1 MDFYLA
7 AVLQALCFTP
17 MCLGIY
23 ITLKVFNF
31 PDITTDGSYTL
42 GAVICA
48 LGMSNGLPLAITVPA
63 ILVSGALA
71 GISTALIH
79 TKLKVNAL
87 LSGILMMTALYSV
100 NLSLMGRSNIP
111 LLGKQ
116 TFFSLSIVSDTDFN
130 TFLITLLIILLL
142 IAGLN
147 YLLKSDFGLAM
158 RATGNN
164 EVMIRSL
171 GVNTASIKIIGLA
184 ITNSLVALS
193 GALVAQFQ
201 GFTDINMGI
210 GIVISGLGSVM
221 IAETV
226 IRLFRIE
233 RMILNLC
240 CMVIGVCL
248 FQLVLAFTL
257 SIGIDANLLKLLTS
271 CFVLLIVALPNSKWF
286 KFLNAK

>member
-7 AVLQALCFTP
+7 AILQALCFTP

-42 GAVICA
+42 GAVVCA
-48 LGMSNGLPLAITVPA
+48 LGISNSLPLIVIVPV
-63 ILVSGALA
+63 ILISGALA
-71 GISTALIH
+71 GIATALIH

-87 LSGILMMTALYSV
+87 LSGILVMTALYSV

-111 LLGKQ
+111 LLNRP
-116 TFFSLSIVSDTDFN
+116 TFFSFSIIPDTELN
-130 TFLITLLIILLL
+130 IFLITILIISIL
-142 IAGLN
+142 IVGLN

-164 EVMIRSL
+164 ELMIRSL

-184 ITNSLVALS
+184 ITNSLVAFS

-210 GIVISGLGSVM
+210 GIVISGLGAVM

-233 RMILNLC
+233 SMVLNLC
-240 CMVIGVCL
+240 CIIIGVCL

-271 CFVLLIVALPNSKWF
+271 CFVLFIVALPNSKWF
-286 KFLNAK
+286 KFLNVK

>member
-7 AVLQALCFTP
+7 AILQALCFTP

-42 GAVICA
+42 GAVVCA
-48 LGMSNGLPLAITVPA
+48 LGISNGLPLIVIVPV
-63 ILVSGALA
+63 ILISGALA
-71 GISTALIH
+71 GIATALIH
-79 TKLKVNAL
+79 TKLRVNAL
-87 LSGILMMTALYSV
+87 LSGILVMTALYSI

-111 LLGKQ
+111 LLNRP
-116 TFFSLSIVSDTDFN
+116 TFFSFSIIPDTELN
-130 TFLITLLIILLL
+130 IFLITILIISIL
-142 IAGLN
+142 IVGLN

-164 EVMIRSL
+164 ELMIRSL

-184 ITNSLVALS
+184 ITNSLVAFS

-210 GIVISGLGSVM
+210 GIVISGLGAVM

-226 IRLFRIE
+226 IRLFRVE
-233 RMILNLC
+233 SMVLNLC
-240 CMVIGVCL
+240 CIIIGVCL

-271 CFVLLIVALPNSKWF
+271 CFVLFIVALPNSKWF
-286 KFLNAK
+286 KFLNVK

>member
-7 AVLQALCFTP
+7 AILQAFCFTP

-42 GAVICA
+42 GAVVCA
-48 LGMSNGLPLAITVPA
+48 LGISNGLPLIVIVPV
-63 ILVSGALA
+63 ILISGALA
-71 GISTALIH
+71 GIATALIH
-79 TKLKVNAL
+79 TKLRVNAL
-87 LSGILMMTALYSV
+87 LSGILVMTALYSV

-111 LLGKQ
+111 LLNRP
-116 TFFSLSIVSDTDFN
+116 TFFSFSIIPDTELN
-130 TFLITLLIILLL
+130 IFLITILIISIL
-142 IAGLN
+142 IVGLN

-164 EVMIRSL
+164 ELMIRSL

-184 ITNSLVALS
+184 ITNSLVAFS

-210 GIVISGLGSVM
+210 GIVISGLGAVM

-233 RMILNLC
+233 SMVLNLC
-240 CMVIGVCL
+240 CIIIGVCL

-257 SIGIDANLLKLLTS
+257 SVGIDANLLKLLTS
-271 CFVLLIVALPNSKWF
+271 CFVLFIVALPNSKWF
-286 KFLNAK
+286 KFLNVK